1 MKPSLFPVACLLL
14 ALAWAAGA
22 RAGGGPENLFLVVNA
37 SSPDSVAVANA
48 YAALRGIPPIN
59 VLMLPWQESTE
70 GISIATFR
78 SDLLDPVL
86 QAIDGL
92 DSPPRSIASSIQATF
107 PGGSISPRRCPRH
120 SLRSSSLSIHPAR

>member
-1 MKPSLFPVACLLL
+1 MAWLLL
-14 ALAWAAGA
+14 ACAWAAVA

-70 GISIATFR
+70 SISIAAFR
-78 SDLLDPVL
+78 SDLLDPIL
-86 QAIDGL
+86 QAIDG
-92 DSPPRSIASSIQATF
+92 
-107 PGGSISPRRCPRH
+107 RRLAPQ
-120 SLRSSSLSIHPAR
+120 IHCVVY